1 MCWGLLAMD
10 IMGDEVVF
18 SDGVESRVSA
28 VQVKGLETDV
38 PAAGLGVCDST
49 WLALYVCSEDLA
61 WLRPLCEERWSGNR
75 TRESNDARRDNGE
88 AKRIPVLRR

>member
-1 MCWGLLAMD
+1 MD

-38 PAAGLGVCDST
+38 SAAGLGACDST

-61 WLRPLCEERWSGNR
+61 SVV
-75 TRESNDARRDNGE
+75 ESNDVRRDNGE
-88 AKRIPVLRR
+88 AERIPVLRR